1 MKSSV
6 QSSPSRKVTFLIAGT
21 QKGGT
26 TALYRYLRGHAQ
38 ICMAMRKEVHFFDE
52 DRFFIDGAPDYSY
65 YHSFFDPSSPSQLL
79 GEATP
84 AYMYWPP
91 APSRISEYNPAMK
104 FIITLRNPILRAFSN
119 WNMERARG
127 AEPLS
132 FWHAL
137 HKEAARCQ
145 GGSPFHRRIHA
156 YIARGFYF
164 EQLQRL
170 WSYFP
175 KEQMYVLRQEDLLSA
190 PLSVLNNLCGFLGI
204 TPLKV
209 ILDETFFT
217 QSYVSSITAREW
229 RHLAN
234 IFAADIRSLE
244 LALNWDC
251 SDWLREPE
259 FRD

>member
-1 MKSSV
+1 MD
-6 QSSPSRKVTFLIAGT
+6 GT
-21 QKGGT
+21 
-26 TALYRYLRGHAQ
+26 
-38 ICMAMRKEVHFFDE
+38 
-52 DRFFIDGAPDYSY
+52 PDYSF
-65 YHSFFDPSSPSQLL
+65 YHSFFNPRSSSQLL

-84 AYMYWPP
+84 AYMYWQA

-104 FIITLRNPILRAFSN
+104 FIITLRNPIFRAFSN
-119 WNMERARG
+119 WNMERARD

-137 HKEAARCQ
+137 HKESARCR
-145 GGSPFHRRIHA
+145 GGSLFHRRIHA

-164 EQLQRL
+164 EQLKRL

-175 KEQMYVLRQEDLLSA
+175 KEQTYVLRQEDLISDQV
-190 PLSVLNNLCGFLGI
+190 SVLDNLCRFLGI
-204 TPLKV
+204 TPFKV
-209 ILDETFFT
+209 IGGQRIFA
-217 QSYVSSITAREW
+217 QSYVTLITAREW
-229 RHLAN
+229 HHLAN

-259 FRD
+259 FRPMSRDDGRERIGHR